1 MSEPENFLARWSRRK
16 AEQPAERAR
25 EANEKTDLQ
34 KQTGGVAAEAKTED
48 DQKEGEEVDLSKL
61 PPIESIGP
69 ETDIRAFLQK
79 GIPPELTRAALR
91 RVWTADPAIRN
102 FIGIAENQYDFAT
115 GSDIPGFGPLTPA
128 DDVAR
133 MVRQI
138 MGEGAPR
145 PLSPPEPERPPETA
159 APAPENETSAASPEV
174 TEEDDSPLPQQV
186 AALEPVP
193 PENDAVQQNGV
204 GEEPESPAPH
214 SHGGALPR

>member
-1 MSEPENFLARWSRRK
+1 MGEPENFLTRWSRRK
-16 AEQPAERAR
+16 AEAEQPAERAR
-25 EANEKTDLQ
+25 AANEEAADQQ
-34 KQTGGVAAEAKTED
+34 KQPDSEAKED
-48 DQKEGEEVDLSKL
+48 QVKKEEVDLSKL

-91 RVWTADPAIRN
+91 RVWTSDPAIRD

-133 MVRQI
+133 MVSQI
-138 MGEGAPR
+138 MREGVPR
-145 PLSPPEPERPPETA
+145 PLSPAEPERVPETNA
-159 APAPENETSAASPEV
+159 EAPEKGMQVAEVVVESPAPHQAATADDVPTEDGAAQQSEV
-174 TEEDDSPLPQQV
+174 GEEDDD
-186 AALEPVP
+186 AL
-193 PENDAVQQNGV
+193 
-204 GEEPESPAPH
+204 PH

>member
-16 AEQPAERAR
+16 AEAEQPADRAHD
-25 EANEKTDLQ
+25 ANEKLEQQPDQ
-34 KQTGGVAAEAKTED
+34 VAAEAEKG
-48 DQKEGEEVDLSKL
+48 EGKKEEVDLSKL

-91 RVWTADPAIRN
+91 RVWTSDPAIRN

-133 MVRQI
+133 MVREI
-138 MGEGAPR
+138 MREGVPR
-145 PLSPPEPERPPETA
+145 PLAPPEPERSSEGEAEAPQQSTEA
-159 APAPENETSAASPEV
+159 VQVAENSPAP
-174 TEEDDSPLPQQV
+174 QQL
-186 AALEPVP
+186 AALE
-193 PENDAVQQNGV
+193 DAPREDAAAQQSEPS
-204 GEEPESPAPH
+204 EEEDAPAAH

>member
-16 AEQPAERAR
+16 AEAEQPADRAPD
-25 EANEKTDLQ
+25 ANEKAEQ
-34 KQTGGVAAEAKTED
+34 QNAPEGIAAEAKSEPGK
-48 DQKEGEEVDLSKL
+48 KEGEEVDLSKL

-91 RVWTADPAIRN
+91 RVWTSDPAIRN

-128 DDVAR
+128 DDIAR

-138 MGEGAPR
+138 MGEGVPR
-145 PLSPPEPERPPETA
+145 PPSLSEPEPPPQAEAEASEDAAQPAEGGAISPP
-159 APAPENETSAASPEV
+159 S
-174 TEEDDSPLPQQV
+174 QQV
-186 AALEPVP
+186 AALDETSPDDVAAQH
-193 PENDAVQQNGV
+193 DDV
-204 GEEPESPAPH
+204 GEEEESKPPH

>member
-1 MSEPENFLARWSRRK
+1 MSEPENFFARWSRRK
-16 AEQPAERAR
+16 AEAEQTADRADDANQRDELQQQP
-25 EANEKTDLQ
+25 
-34 KQTGGVAAEAKTED
+34 GGAAAEAKDE
-48 DQKEGEEVDLSKL
+48 QAKKEGDEVDLSKL

-91 RVWTADPAIRN
+91 RVWTSDPAIRN

-133 MVRQI
+133 MVREI
-138 MGEGAPR
+138 MREGVPR
-145 PLSPPEPERPPETA
+145 PPPPSEPEPSSEADAETLEKSTKTA
-159 APAPENETSAASPEV
+159 EVADESSASN
-174 TEEDDSPLPQQV
+174 QV
-186 AALEPVP
+186 AALNDVP
-193 PENDAVQQNGV
+193 AENDAAQQNEV
-204 GEEPESPAPH
+204 GEEQDEASPAPP

>member
-16 AEQPAERAR
+16 AEQPADRASD
-25 EANEKTDLQ
+25 ANENADPQ
-34 KQTGGVAAEAKTED
+34 KQPGGVAAEANEEETRE
-48 DQKEGEEVDLSKL
+48 KEEGKVDLSKL

-91 RVWTADPAIRN
+91 QVWSSDPAIRN

-138 MGEGAPR
+138 MGEGVPR
-145 PLSPPEPERPPETA
+145 PPSPSEPEPSAEVEPETQEKRPEPVEIA
-159 APAPENETSAASPEV
+159 DQSPASH
-174 TEEDDSPLPQQV
+174 QV
-186 AALEPVP
+186 AALNDIP
-193 PENDAVQQNGV
+193 PENDAVQQNEV
-204 GEEPESPAPH
+204 GEEEVSPAPH

>member
-1 MSEPENFLARWSRRK
+1 MSEPENFLTRWSRRK
-16 AEQPAERAR
+16 AEAEQPADRAR
-25 EANEKTDLQ
+25 DANEKADQQ
-34 KQTGGVAAEAKTED
+34 KQPDDVAAEAK
-48 DQKEGEEVDLSKL
+48 KEESTNEAEEVDLSKL

-91 RVWTADPAIRN
+91 RVWTSDPTIRN

-133 MVRQI
+133 MVSQI
-138 MGEGAPR
+138 MREGVPR
-145 PLSPPEPERPPETA
+145 PPSLSEPE
-159 APAPENETSAASPEV
+159 PAPEADGKTLETNIEPAEVADESLASH
-174 TEEDDSPLPQQV
+174 QV
-186 AALEPVP
+186 AALDEVP
-193 PENDAVQQNGV
+193 PENDAVQQNEV
-204 GEEPESPAPH
+204 DEEEDSPAPH